1 MERSRRLRLPRMT
14 KRIPREFFV
23 NALGE
28 NNRMGLAALFIL
40 SFSLVKM
47 IRVAGHVTT
56 ITQ

>member
-1 MERSRRLRLPRMT
+1 MT